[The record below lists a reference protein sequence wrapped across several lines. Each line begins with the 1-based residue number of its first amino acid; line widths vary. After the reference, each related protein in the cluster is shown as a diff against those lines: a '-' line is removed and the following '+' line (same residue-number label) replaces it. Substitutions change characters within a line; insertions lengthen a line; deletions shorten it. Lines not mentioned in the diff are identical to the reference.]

1 MYKRRFYKTMTLSF
15 LTLTLVTT
23 SWSSAFATTAWAATT
38 NESPQEITSAD
49 DKATNSMATG
59 LLALGLV
66 TVLSNRGDKGNT
78 SASPSKSTAPAS
90 TPSNSAEP
98 SSSSQSSNRL
108 SVDEQRAFDLVN
120 ADRKANKL
128 PPLKLNLA
136 VSAVAQ
142 RHAQDEISRNFFAHN
157 NPDGQSPFD
166 RMRIAGISYSYAGEN
181 LAINQNV
188 TAAEQAFM
196 NSPGHRANILNANYT
211 EVGIGVRYS
220 PQGSV
225 YVVQNFIR
233 P

>member
-1 MYKRRFYKTMTLSF
+1 MTLSF
-15 LTLTLVTT
+15 LAVTFVT
-23 SWSSAFATTAWAATT
+23 SSWSSTFATTAWAATT

-49 DKATNSMATG
+49 GKTTNPMANG
-59 LLALGLV
+59 LPRLGLI
-66 TVLSNRGDKGNT
+66 TTLSNHGNKGNT
-78 SASPSKSTAPAS
+78 SKSPSKSTAPAS
-90 TPSNSAEP
+90 TPS
-98 SSSSQSSNRL
+98 SSQSSNRL
-108 SVDEQRAFDLVN
+108 SADEQQAFDLLN

-166 RMRIAGISYSYAGEN
+166 RMRAAGISYSYAGEN

-220 PQGSV
+220 PKGSV